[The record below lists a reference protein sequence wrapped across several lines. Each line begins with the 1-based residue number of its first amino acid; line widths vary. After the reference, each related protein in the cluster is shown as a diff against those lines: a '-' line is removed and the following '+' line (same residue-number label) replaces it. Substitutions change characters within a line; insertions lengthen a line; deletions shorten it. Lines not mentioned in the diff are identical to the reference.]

1 MAASGL
7 TTVRTAIAL
16 ACDRAGVSVE
26 AVELVVVSKQRSDE
40 ELLTVYSEGQ
50 RVFAENREQ
59 GLKQR
64 CDGGLPDDI
73 VWHFVGPL
81 QSRKVASVASH
92 VSLLHSMDRLSLAS
106 KWGSRSDVPVLIQF
120 NMAGEEQKSGFD
132 PANADRVIDEVAR
145 CGVRIRGVMA
155 IPPMSLDPEE
165 TRPWFSRL
173 RTIYDTY
180 AANYPGIDVC
190 SMGMSNDF
198 GVAIEEGATMVRVGR
213 AIFAATER
221 PES

>member
-1 MAASGL
+1 
-7 TTVRTAIAL
+7 
-16 ACDRAGVSVE
+16 VSAE

-40 ELLTVYSEGQ
+40 ALLTVYGEGQ

-59 GLKQR
+59 GLRQR
-64 CDGGLPDDI
+64 CDAGLPNDI

-106 KWGSRSDVPVLIQF
+106 KWGSRTDVPVLIQF

-132 PANADRVIDEVAR
+132 PADADRVIDEVAQH
-145 CGVRIRGVMA
+145 GVRIRGVMA
-155 IPPMSLDPEE
+155 IPPMSPDPEQA
-165 TRPWFSRL
+165 RPWFSQL

-180 AANYPGIDVC
+180 TANYPGIDVC

>member
-7 TTVRTAIAL
+7 TVVRMAIAE
-16 ACDRAGVSVE
+16 ACERAGVPDDSVE
-26 AVELVVVSKQRSDE
+26 LLVVSKQRSAE
-40 ELLTVYSEGQ
+40 ELLAVYDEGH
-50 RVFAENREQ
+50 RLFAENREQ

-81 QSRKVASVASH
+81 QSRKIASVASH
-92 VSLLHSMDRLSLAS
+92 ASLLHSMDRMSLAQ
-106 KWGSRSDVPVLIQF
+106 KWGRRTDVPVLIQF
-120 NMAGEEQKSGFD
+120 NLAGEEQKSGFNPD
-132 PANADRVIDEVAR
+132 DADRVIDEVAQ
-145 CGVRIRGVMA
+145 CGVRVRGVMA
-155 IPPMSLDPEE
+155 IPPMSNDPEDV
-165 TRPWFSRL
+165 RPWFAKL
-173 RTIYDTY
+173 RKIYDTY

-198 GVAIEEGATMVRVGR
+198 GVAIEEGATIVRVGR